1 MTEDERGEYVSIARQ
16 RACDLHRVIADL
28 AAIARNGDNE
38 YRAQRIE
45 KAGAALDSD
54 VEAMIAFLERGE
66 AGRPRR
72 G

>member
-16 RACDLHRVIADL
+16 RACDLHRTLADL
-28 AAIARNGDNE
+28 AAIARRAGNE
-38 YRAQRIE
+38 YRALRIE
-45 KAGAALDSD
+45 RAGAALDGD
-54 VEAMIAFLERGE
+54 VDEMIAFLERGE